1 MSGAVVGLTKLTLDS
16 LSQERALPTDSA
28 SGSVTGTFFT
38 QVLFER
44 ETILTNV
51 TSASLA
57 VKLSHEMI
65 VPITYVFTSGFTRVA
80 RVPTGSTLLP
90 PSSWA
95 LPVWRRRWRRIIIRR
110 ARWRW
115 PLIRI
120 TGRGTPSLCDRS
132 IHYLRPGSSALT
144 RGS

>member
-16 LSQERALPTDSA
+16 LSQERALFTDSA

-65 VPITYVFTSGFTRVA
+65 ISITYVFTSGFTRVA

-90 PSSWA
+90 PSSWT
-95 LPVWRRRWRRIIIRR
+95 LPVWR
-110 ARWRW
+110 
-115 PLIRI
+115 
-120 TGRGTPSLCDRS
+120 GGGGGSS
-132 IHYLRPGSSALT
+132 SGRPGGGGRLSGLRDAARLPPV
-144 RGS
+144 